1 MRNDKHTGDMMS
13 ILMGILNDECV
24 GGVAAAGFDIIMR
37 DSEQVNLFVLIS
49 NHNANLCCGFINI
62 IMTVVKRWINLIFF
76 FIQF

>member
-37 DSEQVNLFVLIS
+37 DSEQVNFILIIL
-49 NHNANLCCGFINI
+49 N
-62 IMTVVKRWINLIFF
+62 
-76 FIQF
+76 FIQFVLLSLLEIIKKVDEKVS